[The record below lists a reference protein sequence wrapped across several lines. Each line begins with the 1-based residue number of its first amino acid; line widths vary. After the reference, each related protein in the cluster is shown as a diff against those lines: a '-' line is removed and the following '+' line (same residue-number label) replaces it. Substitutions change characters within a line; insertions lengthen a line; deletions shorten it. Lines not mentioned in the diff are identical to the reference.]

1 MVILG
6 FYKEESEILKI
17 AEPMI
22 SLLDGSNDF
31 YSEAEEKQYLLLQKE
46 KELLNSQA

>member
-6 FYKEESEILKI
+6 FYKDENEILKI

-22 SLLDGSNDF
+22 ALLDGSNDF
-31 YSEAEEKQYLLLQKE
+31 YSEAEEKQYIQLQKE
-46 KELLNSQA
+46 KEQLNSQA